1 MDDRELMDKIR
12 KSMEDTPVPES
23 LKPENIQKMLE
34 EQSENQQPNEAARTE
49 KDDQPKDT
57 TTHRFWNARTSRY
70 IGAAAAAVVV
80 IAALG
85 ITPGLLKTHTEAKPG
100 DTTYTASNDTQTLES
115 TEETTRNGAQTA
127 SETTNETALA
137 QADIQS
143 AEESDK
149 AAPETTEPVKVAQA
163 TDPVSGIAHMD
174 SYDDLYNMLKEW
186 NENPTTSNDAR
197 VMTIEE
203 SADTGS
209 ANTVAASDMASSDAA
224 SPDSVIATYPEGE
237 TDSDFSYDEKSD
249 PGDYS
254 STNTQEE
261 TVDEAD
267 IVKTDGTCIY
277 AMDSKGTVRIVDA
290 ASMKLVGAIN
300 GENSADYKEMYVEGS
315 CLQLIRQQVEYVTYK
330 GELKLPST
338 SDEDSDNDSTQS
350 VRSSYSM
357 PVTTVSV
364 LTYDIS
370 DRTAPKLT
378 GTYQQDGSYLSSRR
392 SNGYLYLF
400 TSYAPDA
407 GNNADQLEYYVPR
420 SGQEYIAYDHIYLPE
435 QEGSDDFSYNGKAYL
450 VSGAVAVGTPDQASD
465 IMAVVSGAEIFYV
478 SENNIYSAV
487 STWNEKETRTELVRI
502 GYADGKFTDGSTGSV
517 AGELNDNFSLDEYA
531 DHLRVVTTVESW
543 SSDYSDF
550 SRSNSLYVLDSSMKT
565 VGKIENLAEGEE
577 IKSARFMG
585 ETGYFVTYK
594 NTDPLFSVDLSD
606 PENPKVLGELKIT
619 GFSSYLHFYGENKLL
634 GIGWETDPDTGNTIG
649 MKCSMFDISDP
660 SDVKETDRFVLKDVS
675 FCDALTN
682 YRSIL
687 AAPKKGLFGFA
698 YGMYGSNSDIYDS
711 SENFYYS
718 VFSFDEEDGFVPN
731 AYVKMN
737 DCGLFDDRME
747 WQDYRTARGIYI
759 KDTFYLVTEKGIAS
773 YNMADDYSVAGILK
787 WNE

>member
-49 KDDQPKDT
+49 KDDQSKDT

-70 IGAAAAAVVV
+70 IGAAAVAVVV

-85 ITPGLLKTHTEAKPG
+85 ITPGLLKMHTEAKPG

-115 TEETTRNGAQTA
+115 TEETTRDGAQTA

-149 AAPETTEPVKVAQA
+149 AALETTEPVKVAQA

-186 NENPTTSNDAR
+186 NENPTTSNYAR

-209 ANTVAASDMASSDAA
+209 ANTEASSDAA
-224 SPDSVIATYPEGE
+224 SPDSVIAAYPEGE
-237 TDSDFSYDEKSD
+237 IDSAFSYDEKSD
-249 PGDYS
+249 AGDYS

-267 IVKTDGTCIY
+267 IVKTDGTYIY

-290 ASMKLVGAIN
+290 ASMKLIGTIN
-300 GENSADYKEMYVEGS
+300 GENSADYKEMYVEGN
-315 CLQLIRQQVEYVTYK
+315 CLQLIRQQIEYVTYK
-330 GELKLPST
+330 GELNLPSA
-338 SDEDSDNDSTQS
+338 SDEDSDSDSTQS

-400 TSYAPDA
+400 TSYTPDT

-435 QEGSDDFSYNGKAYL
+435 QEGADDFSYNGKAYL

-465 IMAVVSGAEIFYV
+465 IMAVVSGAETFYV

-550 SRSNSLYVLDSSMKT
+550 SRSNSLYVLDPSMKT

-577 IKSARFMG
+577 IKSAR
-585 ETGYFVTYK
+585 
-594 NTDPLFSVDLSD
+594 
-606 PENPKVLGELKIT
+606 
-619 GFSSYLHFYGENKLL
+619 
-634 GIGWETDPDTGNTIG
+634 
-649 MKCSMFDISDP
+649 
-660 SDVKETDRFVLKDVS
+660 DRVFCHIQKHRPAFLRRS
-675 FCDALTN
+675 F
-682 YRSIL
+682 R
-687 AAPKKGLFGFA
+687 PGK
-698 YGMYGSNSDIYDS
+698 
-711 SENFYYS
+711 SE
-718 VFSFDEEDGFVPN
+718 G
-731 AYVKMN
+731 
-737 DCGLFDDRME
+737 
-747 WQDYRTARGIYI
+747 AR
-759 KDTFYLVTEKGIAS
+759 
-773 YNMADDYSVAGILK
+773 
-787 WNE
+787 

>member
-1 MDDRELMDKIR
+1 
-12 KSMEDTPVPES
+12 
-23 LKPENIQKMLE
+23 
-34 EQSENQQPNEAARTE
+34 
-49 KDDQPKDT
+49 
-57 TTHRFWNARTSRY
+57 
-70 IGAAAAAVVV
+70 
-80 IAALG
+80 
-85 ITPGLLKTHTEAKPG
+85 
-100 DTTYTASNDTQTLES
+100 
-115 TEETTRNGAQTA
+115 
-127 SETTNETALA
+127 
-137 QADIQS
+137 
-143 AEESDK
+143 
-149 AAPETTEPVKVAQA
+149 
-163 TDPVSGIAHMD
+163 
-174 SYDDLYNMLKEW
+174 
-186 NENPTTSNDAR
+186 
-197 VMTIEE
+197 
-203 SADTGS
+203 
-209 ANTVAASDMASSDAA
+209 
-224 SPDSVIATYPEGE
+224 
-237 TDSDFSYDEKSD
+237 
-249 PGDYS
+249 
-254 STNTQEE
+254 
-261 TVDEAD
+261 
-267 IVKTDGTCIY
+267 
-277 AMDSKGTVRIVDA
+277 
-290 ASMKLVGAIN
+290 
-300 GENSADYKEMYVEGS
+300 MYVEES

-330 GELKLPST
+330 GELNLPSA
-338 SDEDSDNDSTQS
+338 SDEDSDSDSTQS

-400 TSYAPDA
+400 TSYTPDT

-435 QEGSDDFSYNGKAYL
+435 QEGSDDFAYNGKAYL

-465 IMAVVSGAEIFYV
+465 IMAVVSGAETFYV

-550 SRSNSLYVLDSSMKT
+550 SRSNSLYVLDPSMKT

-619 GFSSYLHFYGENKLL
+619 GFSSYLHFYGENRLL

-687 AAPKKGLFGFA
+687 VAPKKGLFGFA

-718 VFSFDEEDGFVPN
+718 IFSFDEEDGFVPN

-737 DCGLFDDRME
+737 DCGLFDDGME

-773 YNMADDYSVAGILK
+773 YNMADDYSAAGILK

>member
-12 KSMEDTPVPES
+12 KSMEDTSVPES

-85 ITPGLLKTHTEAKPG
+85 ITPGLLKTHTKAKPG

-149 AAPETTEPVKVAQA
+149 AAPETTESVKVAQA
-163 TDPVSGIAHMD
+163 TDPVSGIVHMD

-315 CLQLIRQQVEYVTYK
+315 CLQLIRQQIEYVTYK

-338 SDEDSDNDSTQS
+338 GDEDSDNNSTQS

-450 VSGAVAVGTPDQASD
+450 VSGAVAVGAPDQASD
-465 IMAVVSGAEIFYV
+465 IMAVVSGAETFYV

-487 STWNEKETRTELVRI
+487 PTWNEKETRTELVRI
-502 GYADGKFTDGSTGSV
+502 GYADGKFTDGSTGSF

-660 SDVKETDRFVLKDVS
+660 SDVKETDRL
-675 FCDALTN
+675 
-682 YRSIL
+682 Y
-687 AAPKKGLFGFA
+687 
-698 YGMYGSNSDIYDS
+698 
-711 SENFYYS
+711 
-718 VFSFDEEDGFVPN
+718 
-731 AYVKMN
+731 
-737 DCGLFDDRME
+737 
-747 WQDYRTARGIYI
+747 
-759 KDTFYLVTEKGIAS
+759 
-773 YNMADDYSVAGILK
+773 
-787 WNE
+787 

>member
-34 EQSENQQPNEAARTE
+34 EQSENQQPNEATRTE
-49 KDDQPKDT
+49 KDDQSKDT

-163 TDPVSGIAHMD
+163 TDPVSGIVHMD

-186 NENPTTSNDAR
+186 NENPTTSNYAR

-209 ANTVAASDMASSDAA
+209 ANTAASSDAA
-224 SPDSVIATYPEGE
+224 SPDSVIAAYPEGE
-237 TDSDFSYDEKSD
+237 IDSAFSYDEKSD
-249 PGDYS
+249 SGDYS

-290 ASMKLVGAIN
+290 ASMKLIGTIN

-330 GELKLPST
+330 GELNLPSA
-338 SDEDSDNDSTQS
+338 SDEDSDSDSTQS

-435 QEGSDDFSYNGKAYL
+435 QEGADDFSYNGKAYL

-465 IMAVVSGAEIFYV
+465 IMAVVSGAENFYV
-478 SENNIYSAV
+478 GGKNIYSAV
-487 STWNEKETRTELVRI
+487 STLEEKKTRTEIVRT
-502 GYADGKFTDGSTGSV
+502 GFADGKIPDGSTRAG
-517 AGELNDNFSLDEYA
+517 AGELKDHFSLDE
-531 DHLRVVTTVESW
+531 
-543 SSDYSDF
+543 
-550 SRSNSLYVLDSSMKT
+550 
-565 VGKIENLAEGEE
+565 
-577 IKSARFMG
+577 
-585 ETGYFVTYK
+585 
-594 NTDPLFSVDLSD
+594 
-606 PENPKVLGELKIT
+606 
-619 GFSSYLHFYGENKLL
+619 
-634 GIGWETDPDTGNTIG
+634 
-649 MKCSMFDISDP
+649 
-660 SDVKETDRFVLKDVS
+660 
-675 FCDALTN
+675 
-682 YRSIL
+682 
-687 AAPKKGLFGFA
+687 
-698 YGMYGSNSDIYDS
+698 
-711 SENFYYS
+711 
-718 VFSFDEEDGFVPN
+718 
-731 AYVKMN
+731 
-737 DCGLFDDRME
+737 
-747 WQDYRTARGIYI
+747 
-759 KDTFYLVTEKGIAS
+759 
-773 YNMADDYSVAGILK
+773 
-787 WNE
+787 

>member
-49 KDDQPKDT
+49 KDDQPKGT

-85 ITPGLLKTHTEAKPG
+85 ITPGMLKTHTEAKS
-100 DTTYTASNDTQTLES
+100 DT
-115 TEETTRNGAQTA
+115 
-127 SETTNETALA
+127 
-137 QADIQS
+137 QS

-149 AAPETTEPVKVAQA
+149 AVPEATEPVKVAQV
-163 TDPVSGIAHMD
+163 TDPVSGIVHMD

-186 NENPTTSNDAR
+186 DENPTASNYAR

-209 ANTVAASDMASSDAA
+209 ANTAASSDAA
-224 SPDSVIATYPEGE
+224 STDSVIAAYPEGE
-237 TDSDFSYDEKSD
+237 IDSAFSYDEKSD
-249 PGDYS
+249 SGDYS

-261 TVDEAD
+261 PVDEAD

-277 AMDSKGTVRIVDA
+277 AMDSKGTIRIVDA
-290 ASMKLVGAIN
+290 ASMKLIGTIN

-330 GELKLPST
+330 GELNLPSA
-338 SDEDSDNDSTQS
+338 SDEDSESDSTQS

-400 TSYAPDA
+400 TSYTPDT

-435 QEGSDDFSYNGKAYL
+435 QEGSDDFFYNGKAYL

-465 IMAVVSGAEIFYV
+465 IMAVVSGAETFYV

-619 GFSSYLHFYGENKLL
+619 GFSSYLHFYGENRLL

-737 DCGLFDDRME
+737 DCGLFDDGME

-773 YNMADDYSVAGILK
+773 YNMADDYSTAGILK

>member
-85 ITPGLLKTHTEAKPG
+85 ITPGMLKTHTEAKS
-100 DTTYTASNDTQTLES
+100 DT
-115 TEETTRNGAQTA
+115 
-127 SETTNETALA
+127 
-137 QADIQS
+137 QS

-149 AAPETTEPVKVAQA
+149 AATETTEPVKVAQA

-186 NENPTTSNDAR
+186 NENPTTSNYAR

-209 ANTVAASDMASSDAA
+209 ANTAASSDAA
-224 SPDSVIATYPEGE
+224 SPDSVIAAYPEGE
-237 TDSDFSYDEKSD
+237 IDSAFSYDEKSD
-249 PGDYS
+249 SGDYS

-290 ASMKLVGAIN
+290 ASMKLIGTIN

-400 TSYAPDA
+400 TSYTPDT

-465 IMAVVSGAEIFYV
+465 IMAVVSGAETFYV

-698 YGMYGSNSDIYDS
+698 YGMYGSNSDVYDS

-731 AYVKMN
+731 VYVKMN
-737 DCGLFDDRME
+737 DCGLFDDGME

-773 YNMADDYSVAGILK
+773 YNMADDYSAAGILK

>member
-34 EQSENQQPNEAARTE
+34 EQSKN
-49 KDDQPKDT
+49 QPKST

-85 ITPGLLKTHTEAKPG
+85 ITPGLLKMHTEAKPG

-149 AAPETTEPVKVAQA
+149 VAPETTEPVKVAQA
-163 TDPVSGIAHMD
+163 TDPVSGIVHMD

-209 ANTVAASDMASSDAA
+209 ANTAAASDMASSDAA

-237 TDSDFSYDEKSD
+237 IDSAFSYDEKSD

-378 GTYQQDGSYLSSRR
+378 GNYQQDGNYLKSRR

-400 TSYAPDA
+400 TYNAP
-407 GNNADQLEYYVPR
+407 
-420 SGQEYIAYDHIYLPE
+420 
-435 QEGSDDFSYNGKAYL
+435 
-450 VSGAVAVGTPDQASD
+450 
-465 IMAVVSGAEIFYV
+465 
-478 SENNIYSAV
+478 
-487 STWNEKETRTELVRI
+487 
-502 GYADGKFTDGSTGSV
+502 
-517 AGELNDNFSLDEYA
+517 
-531 DHLRVVTTVESW
+531 
-543 SSDYSDF
+543 
-550 SRSNSLYVLDSSMKT
+550 
-565 VGKIENLAEGEE
+565 
-577 IKSARFMG
+577 
-585 ETGYFVTYK
+585 
-594 NTDPLFSVDLSD
+594 
-606 PENPKVLGELKIT
+606 
-619 GFSSYLHFYGENKLL
+619 
-634 GIGWETDPDTGNTIG
+634 
-649 MKCSMFDISDP
+649 
-660 SDVKETDRFVLKDVS
+660 
-675 FCDALTN
+675 
-682 YRSIL
+682 
-687 AAPKKGLFGFA
+687 
-698 YGMYGSNSDIYDS
+698 
-711 SENFYYS
+711 
-718 VFSFDEEDGFVPN
+718 
-731 AYVKMN
+731 
-737 DCGLFDDRME
+737 
-747 WQDYRTARGIYI
+747 
-759 KDTFYLVTEKGIAS
+759 
-773 YNMADDYSVAGILK
+773 
-787 WNE
+787 

>member
-49 KDDQPKDT
+49 KDDQSKDT

-70 IGAAAAAVVV
+70 IGAAAVAVVV

-85 ITPGLLKTHTEAKPG
+85 ITPGLLKMHTEAKPG

-115 TEETTRNGAQTA
+115 TEETTRDGAQTA

-149 AAPETTEPVKVAQA
+149 AALETTEPVKVAQA

-186 NENPTTSNDAR
+186 NENPTTSNYAR

-209 ANTVAASDMASSDAA
+209 ANTEASSDAA
-224 SPDSVIATYPEGE
+224 SPDSVIAAYPEGE
-237 TDSDFSYDEKSD
+237 IDSAFSYDEKSD
-249 PGDYS
+249 AGDYS

-290 ASMKLVGAIN
+290 ASMKLIGTIN
-300 GENSADYKEMYVEGS
+300 GENSADYKEMYVEGN
-315 CLQLIRQQVEYVTYK
+315 CLQLIRQQIEYVTYK
-330 GELKLPST
+330 GELNLPSA
-338 SDEDSDNDSTQS
+338 SDEDSDSDSTQS

-400 TSYAPDA
+400 TSYMPDT

-435 QEGSDDFSYNGKAYL
+435 QEGSDDFAYNGKAYL

-465 IMAVVSGAEIFYV
+465 IMAVVSGAETFYV

-487 STWNEKETRTELVRI
+487 LTWNEKETRTELVRI

-550 SRSNSLYVLDSSMKT
+550 SRSTSLYVLDPSMKT

-585 ETGYFVTYK
+585 ETG
-594 NTDPLFSVDLSD
+594 
-606 PENPKVLGELKIT
+606 
-619 GFSSYLHFYGENKLL
+619 
-634 GIGWETDPDTGNTIG
+634 
-649 MKCSMFDISDP
+649 
-660 SDVKETDRFVLKDVS
+660 
-675 FCDALTN
+675 
-682 YRSIL
+682 
-687 AAPKKGLFGFA
+687 
-698 YGMYGSNSDIYDS
+698 
-711 SENFYYS
+711 
-718 VFSFDEEDGFVPN
+718 
-731 AYVKMN
+731 
-737 DCGLFDDRME
+737 
-747 WQDYRTARGIYI
+747 
-759 KDTFYLVTEKGIAS
+759 
-773 YNMADDYSVAGILK
+773 
-787 WNE
+787 

>member
-1 MDDRELMDKIR
+1 
-12 KSMEDTPVPES
+12 MEDTPVPES

-49 KDDQPKDT
+49 KDDQPKGT
-57 TTHRFWNARTSRY
+57 TTHRFWNARTSHY
-70 IGAAAAAVVV
+70 IGVAAAAVVV

-85 ITPGLLKTHTEAKPG
+85 ITPGLLKTHTGAKQG
-100 DTTYTASNDTQTLES
+100 DTTEFDTVSPE
-115 TEETTRNGAQTA
+115 
-127 SETTNETALA
+127 
-137 QADIQS
+137 
-143 AEESDK
+143 
-149 AAPETTEPVKVAQA
+149 AAEPVKVAQA

-186 NENPTTSNDAR
+186 NENPTTSNYAR

-209 ANTVAASDMASSDAA
+209 ANTAAASDMASSDAA
-224 SPDSVIATYPEGE
+224 SPDSVIAAYPEGE
-237 TDSDFSYDEKSD
+237 IDSAFSYDEKSD
-249 PGDYS
+249 SGDYS

-261 TVDEAD
+261 MVDEAD
-267 IVKTDGTCIY
+267 IVKTDGTYIY

-290 ASMKLVGAIN
+290 ASMKLIGTIN

-330 GELKLPST
+330 GELNLPSA

-400 TSYAPDA
+400 TSYTPDT

-435 QEGSDDFSYNGKAYL
+435 QEGADDFSYNGKAYL
-450 VSGAVAVGTPDQASD
+450 VSGAVSVGTPDQASD
-465 IMAVVSGAEIFYV
+465 VMAVVSGAETFYV

-550 SRSNSLYVLDSSMKT
+550 SRSNSLYVLDPSMKT

-585 ETGYFVTYK
+585 ETGPGK
-594 NTDPLFSVDLSD
+594 
-606 PENPKVLGELKIT
+606 
-619 GFSSYLHFYGENKLL
+619 
-634 GIGWETDPDTGNTIG
+634 
-649 MKCSMFDISDP
+649 
-660 SDVKETDRFVLKDVS
+660 
-675 FCDALTN
+675 
-682 YRSIL
+682 
-687 AAPKKGLFGFA
+687 
-698 YGMYGSNSDIYDS
+698 
-711 SENFYYS
+711 SE
-718 VFSFDEEDGFVPN
+718 G
-731 AYVKMN
+731 
-737 DCGLFDDRME
+737 
-747 WQDYRTARGIYI
+747 AR
-759 KDTFYLVTEKGIAS
+759 
-773 YNMADDYSVAGILK
+773 
-787 WNE
+787 

>member
-49 KDDQPKDT
+49 KDDQSKDT
-57 TTHRFWNARTSRY
+57 ITHRFWNARTSRY

-149 AAPETTEPVKVAQA
+149 VAPETTEPVKVAQA
-163 TDPVSGIAHMD
+163 TDPVSGIVHMD

-209 ANTVAASDMASSDAA
+209 ANTAAASDMASSDAA

-237 TDSDFSYDEKSD
+237 TDSAFSYDEKSD

-330 GELKLPST
+330 GELNLPSA
-338 SDEDSDNDSTQS
+338 SDEDSDSDSTQS

-370 DRTAPKLT
+370 TCR
-378 GTYQQDGSYLSSRR
+378 SRR
-392 SNGYLYLF
+392 GRMIF
-400 TSYAPDA
+400 PTMERHIWFPAQW
-407 GNNADQLEYYVPR
+407 QLGHR
-420 SGQEYIAYDHIYLPE
+420 IRLLISWRL
-435 QEGSDDFSYNGKAYL
+435 S
-450 VSGAVAVGTPDQASD
+450 
-465 IMAVVSGAEIFYV
+465 VVQKP
-478 SENNIYSAV
+478 
-487 STWNEKETRTELVRI
+487 ST
-502 GYADGKFTDGSTGSV
+502 
-517 AGELNDNFSLDEYA
+517 
-531 DHLRVVTTVESW
+531 
-543 SSDYSDF
+543 
-550 SRSNSLYVLDSSMKT
+550 
-565 VGKIENLAEGEE
+565 
-577 IKSARFMG
+577 
-585 ETGYFVTYK
+585 
-594 NTDPLFSVDLSD
+594 
-606 PENPKVLGELKIT
+606 
-619 GFSSYLHFYGENKLL
+619 
-634 GIGWETDPDTGNTIG
+634 
-649 MKCSMFDISDP
+649 
-660 SDVKETDRFVLKDVS
+660 
-675 FCDALTN
+675 
-682 YRSIL
+682 
-687 AAPKKGLFGFA
+687 
-698 YGMYGSNSDIYDS
+698 
-711 SENFYYS
+711 
-718 VFSFDEEDGFVPN
+718 
-731 AYVKMN
+731 
-737 DCGLFDDRME
+737 
-747 WQDYRTARGIYI
+747 
-759 KDTFYLVTEKGIAS
+759 
-773 YNMADDYSVAGILK
+773 
-787 WNE
+787 

>member
-1 MDDRELMDKIR
+1 MDDREMMDKIR
-12 KSMEDTPVPES
+12 KSMEDTPVPDS

-34 EQSENQQPNEAARTE
+34 EQRENRKQNENQQPNEAVRME
-49 KDDQPKDT
+49 KDGQQKS

-85 ITPGLLKTHTEAKPG
+85 ITPGLLKKNTEAKSG
-100 DTTYTASNDTQTLES
+100 HTAYTASNDTQNVSES
-115 TEETTRNGAQTA
+115 
-127 SETTNETALA
+127 TNETALA
-137 QADIQS
+137 QSDTQDTG
-143 AEESDK
+143 ESETS
-149 AAPETTEPVKVAQA
+149 APETTEPVKVAQA
-163 TDPVSGIAHMD
+163 TDPVSGITHME
-174 SYDDLYNMLKEW
+174 SYEDLYDMLKEW
-186 NENPTTSNDAR
+186 NENPTTSNYAR
-197 VMTIEE
+197 VMTLDE

-209 ANTVAASDMASSDAA
+209 ADMASSDAV

-237 TDSDFSYDEKSD
+237 IDSAFSYDEKSD
-249 PGDYS
+249 AGDYS

-261 TVDEAD
+261 NIDEAD
-267 IVKTDGTCIY
+267 IVKTDGTYIY
-277 AMDSKGTVRIVDA
+277 AMDSKGTIHIAEA
-290 ASMKLVGAIN
+290 ASMKLVGTIN
-300 GENSADYKEMYVEGS
+300 GESSADYKEMYVEGS
-315 CLQLIRQQVEYVTYK
+315 SLQLIRQQVEYVTYK
-330 GELKLPST
+330 GELNLPST
-338 SDEDSDNDSTQS
+338 GDEDSDNDSSQA

-400 TSYAPDA
+400 TSYTPDT

-435 QEGSDDFSYNGKAYL
+435 QDGSDDFSYNGKAYL
-450 VSGAVAVGTPDQASD
+450 VSGAVAVETPDQASD
-465 IMAVVSGAEIFYV
+465 IMAVVSGAETFYV

-487 STWNEKETRTELVRI
+487 SIWNEKETRTELVRI
-502 GYADGKFTDGSTGSV
+502 GYTDGKFTDGSTGSV
-517 AGELNDNFSLDEYA
+517 TGELNDNFSLDEYA

-543 SSDYSDF
+543 GSDYSDF

-594 NTDPLFSVDLSD
+594 NTDPLFSVGLSD

-634 GIGWETDPDTGNTIG
+634 GIGWETDPDTGSTIG

-687 AAPKKGLFGFA
+687 TAPKKGLFGFA
-698 YGMYGSNSDIYDS
+698 YGMYGNYSDGYDS
-711 SENFYYS
+711 GEDFYYG
-718 VFSFDEEDGFVPN
+718 VFSYNEEDGFVPGM
-731 AYVKMN
+731 YLKMN
-737 DCGLFDDRME
+737 DCGLFEDGID

-759 KDTFYLVTEKGIAS
+759 KDTFYLVTENGIAS
-773 YNMADDYSVAGILK
+773 YNMADDYSAAEILK
-787 WNE
+787 WDE

>member
-49 KDDQPKDT
+49 KDDQPKGT

-85 ITPGLLKTHTEAKPG
+85 ITPGMLKTHTEAKS
-100 DTTYTASNDTQTLES
+100 DT
-115 TEETTRNGAQTA
+115 
-127 SETTNETALA
+127 
-137 QADIQS
+137 QS

-149 AAPETTEPVKVAQA
+149 AVPEATEPVKVAQV
-163 TDPVSGIAHMD
+163 TDPVSGIVHMD

-186 NENPTTSNDAR
+186 NENPTTSNYAR

-209 ANTVAASDMASSDAA
+209 ANTAASSDAA
-224 SPDSVIATYPEGE
+224 SPDSVIAAYPEGE
-237 TDSDFSYDEKSD
+237 IDSAFSYDEKSD
-249 PGDYS
+249 AGDYS

-290 ASMKLVGAIN
+290 ASMKLIGTIN
-300 GENSADYKEMYVEGS
+300 GENSADYKEMYVEGN
-315 CLQLIRQQVEYVTYK
+315 CLQLIRQQIEYVTYK
-330 GELKLPST
+330 GELNLPSA
-338 SDEDSDNDSTQS
+338 SDEDSDSDSTQS

-400 TSYAPDA
+400 TSYMPDT

-435 QEGSDDFSYNGKAYL
+435 QEGSDDFAYNGKAYL

-465 IMAVVSGAEIFYV
+465 IMAVVSGAETFYV

-550 SRSNSLYVLDSSMKT
+550 SRSNSLYVLDPSMKT

-619 GFSSYLHFYGENKLL
+619 GFSSYLHFYGENRLL

-698 YGMYGSNSDIYDS
+698 YGMYGSNSDVYDS

-737 DCGLFDDRME
+737 DCGLFDDGME

-773 YNMADDYSVAGILK
+773 YNMADDYSAAGILK

>member
-12 KSMEDTPVPES
+12 KSMEDTPVPEP

-49 KDDQPKDT
+49 KDNQPKDT

-80 IAALG
+80 IAVLG

-115 TEETTRNGAQTA
+115 TEETTRDGAQTA

-186 NENPTTSNDAR
+186 NENPTTSNYAR

-209 ANTVAASDMASSDAA
+209 ANTAAASDMASSDAA
-224 SPDSVIATYPEGE
+224 SPDSVIAAYPEGKI
-237 TDSDFSYDEKSD
+237 DSAFSYDEKSD
-249 PGDYS
+249 SDDYS

-261 TVDEAD
+261 MIDEAD
-267 IVKTDGTCIY
+267 IVKTDGTYIY
-277 AMDSKGTVRIVDA
+277 AMDSKGTIRIVDA
-290 ASMKLVGAIN
+290 ASMKLIGTIN

-330 GELKLPST
+330 GELNLPST
-338 SDEDSDNDSTQS
+338 SDEDYDNDSTQS

-370 DRTAPKLT
+370 DRNAPKLT

-400 TSYAPDA
+400 TSYTPDT

-435 QEGSDDFSYNGKAYL
+435 QEGSDDFFYNGKAYL

-465 IMAVVSGAEIFYV
+465 IMAVVSGAETFYV

-698 YGMYGSNSDIYDS
+698 YVRKQFG
-711 SENFYYS
+711 
-718 VFSFDEEDGFVPN
+718 
-731 AYVKMN
+731 
-737 DCGLFDDRME
+737 
-747 WQDYRTARGIYI
+747 
-759 KDTFYLVTEKGIAS
+759 YL
-773 YNMADDYSVAGILK
+773 
-787 WNE
+787 

>member
-49 KDDQPKDT
+49 KDDQPKGT
-57 TTHRFWNARTSRY
+57 TTHRFWNARTSHY
-70 IGAAAAAVVV
+70 IGVAAAAVVA

-85 ITPGLLKTHTEAKPG
+85 ITPGLLKTHIGTKKG
-100 DTTYTASNDTQTLES
+100 DTTEFDTVS
-115 TEETTRNGAQTA
+115 
-127 SETTNETALA
+127 SEA
-137 QADIQS
+137 
-143 AEESDK
+143 
-149 AAPETTEPVKVAQA
+149 TEPVKVAQA
-163 TDPVSGIAHMD
+163 TDPVSGIVHMD

-186 NENPTTSNDAR
+186 NENPTTSNYAR

-209 ANTVAASDMASSDAA
+209 ANTAASSDAA
-224 SPDSVIATYPEGE
+224 SPDSVIAAYPEGE
-237 TDSDFSYDEKSD
+237 IDSAFSYDEKSD
-249 PGDYS
+249 SGDYS

-290 ASMKLVGAIN
+290 ASMKLIGTIN

-330 GELKLPST
+330 GELNLPSA
-338 SDEDSDNDSTQS
+338 SDEDSDSDSTQS

-400 TSYAPDA
+400 TSYTPDT

-465 IMAVVSGAEIFYV
+465 IMAVVSGAETFYV

-619 GFSSYLHFYGENKLL
+619 GFSSYLHFYGENRLL

-737 DCGLFDDRME
+737 DCGLFDDGME

-773 YNMADDYSVAGILK
+773 YNMADDYSAAGILK

>member
-1 MDDRELMDKIR
+1 MDDREMMDKIR

-34 EQSENQQPNEAARTE
+34 EQSENQ
-49 KDDQPKDT
+49 PKST

-80 IAALG
+80 VAALG
-85 ITPGLLKTHTEAKPG
+85 IAPGMLKTRTETKSG
-100 DTTYTASNDTQTLES
+100 HTTYTADADTQETES
-115 TEETTRNGAQTA
+115 TEDTVSTDA
-127 SETTNETALA
+127 SVPE
-137 QADIQS
+137 
-143 AEESDK
+143 AE
-149 AAPETTEPVKVAQA
+149 TEPVKVAQA
-163 TDPVSGIAHMD
+163 TDPVSGITHMD
-174 SYDDLYNMLKEW
+174 SYEDLYDMLKEW
-186 NENPTTSNDAR
+186 NETPTTSNYAR
-197 VMTIEE
+197 VMTLDE

-209 ANTVAASDMASSDAA
+209 ESADMASSDTAA
-224 SPDSVIATYPEGE
+224 LDNPVASYPEGE
-237 TDSDFSYDEKSD
+237 IDSAFSYDEKSD

-261 TVDEAD
+261 NIDEAD
-267 IVKTDGTCIY
+267 IVKTDGTYIY
-277 AMDSKGTVRIVDA
+277 ALDSKGTVRIADA
-290 ASMKLVGAIN
+290 ASMKLVSTIN

-330 GELKLPST
+330 GELNLPST
-338 SDEDSDNDSTQS
+338 GDADSDSDTSQS

-392 SNGYLYLF
+392 NNGYLYLF
-400 TSYAPDA
+400 TSYTPDT
-407 GNNADQLEYYVPR
+407 GNHADQLEYYVPR

-435 QEGSDDFSYNGKAYL
+435 QDGSDDFSYNGKAYL
-450 VSGAVAVGTPDQASD
+450 VSGAVAVETPDQASD
-465 IMAVVSGAEIFYV
+465 IMAVVSGAETFYV

-487 STWNEKETRTELVRI
+487 SLWNEKETRTELVRI

-517 AGELNDNFSLDEYA
+517 AGELNNNFSLDEYA
-531 DHLRVVTTVESW
+531 EHLRVVTTVESW
-543 SSDYSDF
+543 GSDYSDF

-577 IKSARFMG
+577 IRSARFMG
-585 ETGYFVTYK
+585 ETGYFVTYR

-634 GIGWETDPDTGNTIG
+634 GIGWETDPDTGETIG
-649 MKCSMFDISDP
+649 MKCSMFDISNP

-687 AAPKKGLFGFA
+687 AAPQKGLFGFA
-698 YGMYGSNSDIYDS
+698 YGMYGNTSDAYDS
-711 SENFYYS
+711 SENFYYG
-718 VFSFDEEDGFVPN
+718 VFSFDEKNGFVPDV
-731 AYVKMN
+731 YVKIN
-737 DCGLFDDRME
+737 DCGLFDDGMD
-747 WQDYRTARGIYI
+747 WQDYRSARGIYI
-759 KDTFYLVTEKGIAS
+759 KDTFYLVTENGIAS
-773 YNMADDYSVAGILK
+773 YNMADDYSAVEILK
-787 WNE
+787 WDE

>member
-12 KSMEDTPVPES
+12 KSMEDTSVPES

-57 TTHRFWNARTSRY
+57 TTRRFWNARTSRY

-163 TDPVSGIAHMD
+163 TDPVSGIVHMD

-315 CLQLIRQQVEYVTYK
+315 CLQLIRQQIEYVTYK

-392 SNGYLYLF
+392 SNSYLYLF

-435 QEGSDDFSYNGKAYL
+435 QEGADDFSYNGKAYL

-465 IMAVVSGAEIFYV
+465 IMAVVSGAETFYV

-487 STWNEKETRTELVRI
+487 PTWNEKETRTELVRI

-606 PENPKVLGELKIT
+606 PGK
-619 GFSSYLHFYGENKLL
+619 
-634 GIGWETDPDTGNTIG
+634 
-649 MKCSMFDISDP
+649 
-660 SDVKETDRFVLKDVS
+660 
-675 FCDALTN
+675 
-682 YRSIL
+682 
-687 AAPKKGLFGFA
+687 
-698 YGMYGSNSDIYDS
+698 
-711 SENFYYS
+711 SES
-718 VFSFDEEDGFVPN
+718 
-731 AYVKMN
+731 
-737 DCGLFDDRME
+737 
-747 WQDYRTARGIYI
+747 AR
-759 KDTFYLVTEKGIAS
+759 
-773 YNMADDYSVAGILK
+773 
-787 WNE
+787 

>member
-34 EQSENQQPNEAARTE
+34 EQSENQQPNEAAWTE

-163 TDPVSGIAHMD
+163 TDPVSGIVHMD

-315 CLQLIRQQVEYVTYK
+315 CLQLIRQQIEYVTYK

-465 IMAVVSGAEIFYV
+465 IMAVVSGAETFYV

-565 VGKIENLAEGEE
+565 VGRIENLAEGEE

-711 SENFYYS
+711 SENFYS
-718 VFSFDEEDGFVPN
+718 PLMK
-731 AYVKMN
+731 KMV
-737 DCGLFDDRME
+737 LF
-747 WQDYRTARGIYI
+747 RT
-759 KDTFYLVTEKGIAS
+759 L
-773 YNMADDYSVAGILK
+773 M
-787 WNE
+787 

>member
-1 MDDRELMDKIR
+1 MDDREMMDKIR

-34 EQSENQQPNEAARTE
+34 EQQQKEQQSEKSQQNEAALPE
-49 KDDQPKDT
+49 KIRQPGSKI
-57 TTHRFWNARTSRY
+57 THSFWNTRTSRY

-85 ITPGLLKTHTEAKPG
+85 ITPGLLKKNNETKSEH
-100 DTTYTASNDTQTLES
+100 TTYTADADTQILES
-115 TEETTRNGAQTA
+115 TEETAGTD
-127 SETTNETALA
+127 TTNETALA
-137 QADIQS
+137 Q
-143 AEESDK
+143 
-149 AAPETTEPVKVAQA
+149 V

-174 SYDDLYNMLKEW
+174 SYDDLYDMFKEW
-186 NENPTTSNDAR
+186 NENPTTSNYAR
-197 VMTIEE
+197 VMSIDE

-209 ANTVAASDMASSDAA
+209 VSADTASSDTA
-224 SPDSVIATYPEGE
+224 SFDNPVATYPEGE
-237 TDSDFSYDEKSD
+237 IDSAYSYDEKSD
-249 PGDYS
+249 AGDYS

-267 IVKTDGTCIY
+267 IVKTDGTYIY
-277 AMDSKGTVRIVDA
+277 AMDSKGTVRIVEA
-290 ASMKLVGAIN
+290 ASMKLVGTIN
-300 GENSADYKEMYVEGS
+300 GENSADYKEMYVEGN

-330 GELKLPST
+330 GELNLPSAGKGDTESSNT
-338 SDEDSDNDSTQS
+338 SQA

-370 DRTAPKLT
+370 DSTAPKLT

-392 SNGYLYLF
+392 NNGYLYLF
-400 TSYAPDA
+400 TSYAPDT

-420 SGQEYIAYDHIYLPE
+420 SGQEYIAYDHIYLPVKD
-435 QEGSDDFSYNGKAYL
+435 GSDDFSYNGKAYL
-450 VSGAVAVGTPDQASD
+450 VSGAVSADTPDQASD
-465 IMAVVSGAEIFYV
+465 IMAVVSGAETFYV

-487 STWNEKETRTELVRI
+487 SIWNERETRTEIVRI

-517 AGELNDNFSLDEYA
+517 AGDLNDNFSLDEYA
-531 DHLRVVTTVESW
+531 DYLRVVTTVESW
-543 SSDYSDF
+543 GSDYSDF

-577 IKSARFMG
+577 IRSARFMG
-585 ETGYFVTYK
+585 DTGYFVTYK

-619 GFSSYLHFYGENKLL
+619 GFSSYLHFFGENKLL
-634 GIGWETDPDTGNTIG
+634 GIGWETDPDTGSTIG

-698 YGMYGSNSDIYDS
+698 YGMYGNTSDAYDS
-711 SENFYYS
+711 SENFYYG
-718 VFSFDEEDGFVPN
+718 VFSFDEESGFVPN
-731 AYVKMN
+731 AYVKIN
-737 DCGLFDDRME
+737 DCGLFDDGMD

-773 YNMADDYSVAGILK
+773 YDIADDYSAAGILK

>member
-70 IGAAAAAVVV
+70 IGAAVAAVVV

-85 ITPGLLKTHTEAKPG
+85 ITPGLLKTHTKAKPG

-115 TEETTRNGAQTA
+115 TEETTRNGAQTV

-163 TDPVSGIAHMD
+163 TDPVSGIVHMD

-186 NENPTTSNDAR
+186 NENPTTSNYAR

-209 ANTVAASDMASSDAA
+209 ANTAAASDMASSDAA

-237 TDSDFSYDEKSD
+237 IDSAFSYDEKSD

-315 CLQLIRQQVEYVTYK
+315 CLQLIRQQIEYVTYK

-338 SDEDSDNDSTQS
+338 SDEDSDNDLS
-350 VRSSYSM
+350 
-357 PVTTVSV
+357 
-364 LTYDIS
+364 LIHIS
-370 DRTAPKLT
+370 EP
-378 GTYQQDGSYLSSRR
+378 
-392 SNGYLYLF
+392 
-400 TSYAPDA
+400 
-407 GNNADQLEYYVPR
+407 
-420 SGQEYIAYDHIYLPE
+420 
-435 QEGSDDFSYNGKAYL
+435 
-450 VSGAVAVGTPDQASD
+450 
-465 IMAVVSGAEIFYV
+465 
-478 SENNIYSAV
+478 
-487 STWNEKETRTELVRI
+487 TR
-502 GYADGKFTDGSTGSV
+502 
-517 AGELNDNFSLDEYA
+517 
-531 DHLRVVTTVESW
+531 H
-543 SSDYSDF
+543 
-550 SRSNSLYVLDSSMKT
+550 
-565 VGKIENLAEGEE
+565 
-577 IKSARFMG
+577 
-585 ETGYFVTYK
+585 
-594 NTDPLFSVDLSD
+594 
-606 PENPKVLGELKIT
+606 
-619 GFSSYLHFYGENKLL
+619 
-634 GIGWETDPDTGNTIG
+634 
-649 MKCSMFDISDP
+649 
-660 SDVKETDRFVLKDVS
+660 
-675 FCDALTN
+675 
-682 YRSIL
+682 
-687 AAPKKGLFGFA
+687 
-698 YGMYGSNSDIYDS
+698 
-711 SENFYYS
+711 
-718 VFSFDEEDGFVPN
+718 
-731 AYVKMN
+731 
-737 DCGLFDDRME
+737 
-747 WQDYRTARGIYI
+747 
-759 KDTFYLVTEKGIAS
+759 
-773 YNMADDYSVAGILK
+773 
-787 WNE
+787 

>member
-1 MDDRELMDKIR
+1 
-12 KSMEDTPVPES
+12 
-23 LKPENIQKMLE
+23 
-34 EQSENQQPNEAARTE
+34 
-49 KDDQPKDT
+49 
-57 TTHRFWNARTSRY
+57 
-70 IGAAAAAVVV
+70 
-80 IAALG
+80 
-85 ITPGLLKTHTEAKPG
+85 
-100 DTTYTASNDTQTLES
+100 
-115 TEETTRNGAQTA
+115 
-127 SETTNETALA
+127 
-137 QADIQS
+137 
-143 AEESDK
+143 
-149 AAPETTEPVKVAQA
+149 
-163 TDPVSGIAHMD
+163 
-174 SYDDLYNMLKEW
+174 
-186 NENPTTSNDAR
+186 
-197 VMTIEE
+197 
-203 SADTGS
+203 
-209 ANTVAASDMASSDAA
+209 
-224 SPDSVIATYPEGE
+224 
-237 TDSDFSYDEKSD
+237 
-249 PGDYS
+249 
-254 STNTQEE
+254 
-261 TVDEAD
+261 
-267 IVKTDGTCIY
+267 
-277 AMDSKGTVRIVDA
+277 
-290 ASMKLVGAIN
+290 MKLIGTIN
-300 GENSADYKEMYVEGS
+300 GENSVDYKEMYVEGS

-330 GELKLPST
+330 GELNLPSA
-338 SDEDSDNDSTQS
+338 SDEDSDSDSTQS

-400 TSYAPDA
+400 TSYTPDT
-407 GNNADQLEYYVPR
+407 GNNSDQLEYYVPR

-435 QEGSDDFSYNGKAYL
+435 QEGADDFSYNGKAYL
-450 VSGAVAVGTPDQASD
+450 VSGVVAVGTPDQASD
-465 IMAVVSGAEIFYV
+465 IMAVVSGAETFYV

-487 STWNEKETRTELVRI
+487 SIWNEKETRTELVRI

-517 AGELNDNFSLDEYA
+517 AGELNDSFSLDEYA

-550 SRSNSLYVLDSSMKT
+550 SRSNSLYVLDPSMKT
-565 VGKIENLAEGEE
+565 VGKIENLAKGEE

-619 GFSSYLHFYGENKLL
+619 GFSSYLHFYGENRLL

-649 MKCSMFDISDP
+649 MKCSMFDISDS

-682 YRSIL
+682 YRAIL

-698 YGMYGSNSDIYDS
+698 YGMYGSNSDVYDS

-737 DCGLFDDRME
+737 DCGLFDDGME

-773 YNMADDYSVAGILK
+773 YNMADEYSATGILK